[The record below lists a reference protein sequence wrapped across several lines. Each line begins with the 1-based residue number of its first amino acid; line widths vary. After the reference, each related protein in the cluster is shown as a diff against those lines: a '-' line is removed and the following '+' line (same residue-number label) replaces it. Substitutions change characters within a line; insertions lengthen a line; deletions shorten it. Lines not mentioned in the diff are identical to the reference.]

1 MKFIEVGYMPYQFVI
16 IPAIGIIKRRSE
28 CYRYAYRISFVWGD
42 WGISFGLGKPL
53 Y

>member
-1 MKFIEVGYMPYQFVI
+1 MKRFTANFMPSQFAI
-16 IPAIGIIKRRSE
+16 LPAVGIIKKRSGVF
-28 CYRYAYRISFVWGD
+28 RYEYRISFIWGF

>member
-1 MKFIEVGYMPYQFVI
+1 MKKVIANYMPNQFAI
-16 IPAIGIIKRRSE
+16 LPAIGIIKKRGGI
-28 CYRYAYRISFVWGD
+28 YRYEYRISCVWGF

>member
-1 MKFIEVGYMPYQFVI
+1 MKFIETGYMPHQFAT
-16 IPAIGIIKRRSE
+16 IPAIGIIKGHFG
-28 CYRYAYRISFVWGD
+28 CYRYAYRISLVWGV